1 MDIRADCFRGLLK
14 VAPRAAL
21 QGLIDYLMEFSI
33 YAGKITEACSVAK
46 ALVRSMTDVIE
57 VLGNTPGGLL
67 LDPSFV
73 RQHSTGDMPLQ
84 KMLPELWKGMTS
96 CIAVIFRR
104 TPKWAIYYDNKVM
117 VEWMR
122 DGLIFGRDL
131 LERRKSFEVASL
143 PLAQQDGQSPRKSS
157 IGHAMI
163 GNLQDVLFEVQAW
176 LRLTDMELLY
186 QSFALLKSL
195 FQCFHKSKVKPSED
209 ALGKLRKFID
219 TERSTTQDGRT
230 GIVRRKNTPCYLT
243 KQIL

>member
-1 MDIRADCFRGLLK
+1 
-14 VAPRAAL
+14 
-21 QGLIDYLMEFSI
+21 
-33 YAGKITEACSVAK
+33 
-46 ALVRSMTDVIE
+46 
-57 VLGNTPGGLL
+57 
-67 LDPSFV
+67 
-73 RQHSTGDMPLQ
+73 
-84 KMLPELWKGMTS
+84 MTS

-122 DGLIFGRDL
+122 DALIFGRDL
-131 LERRKSFEVASL
+131 LERRKPFEVASL
-143 PLAQQDGQSPRKSS
+143 PLLQQNDQSHQKKSS
-157 IGHAMI
+157 IGQVMI
-163 GNLQDVLFEVQAW
+163 GNLQDVLFEVQVYMW
-176 LRLTDMELLY
+176 LTDMELLY

-195 FQCFHKSKVKPSED
+195 FQCFHKSKVNPFED